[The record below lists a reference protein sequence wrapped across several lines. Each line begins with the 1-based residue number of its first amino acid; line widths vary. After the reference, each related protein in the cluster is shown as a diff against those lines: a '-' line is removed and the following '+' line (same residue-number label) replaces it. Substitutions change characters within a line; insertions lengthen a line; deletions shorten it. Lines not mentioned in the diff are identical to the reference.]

1 MFGEKK
7 TQHRS
12 YRGILLDQNT
22 DFAVTEAFKNIR
34 TGMLYTANSDRH
46 PVYGVTSAFSGAGK
60 SSVIANIAI
69 SFAQLGKKTLLID
82 CDMRAPTQHKIFKT
96 PNREGLSELLAGI
109 VTDPDSAVV
118 PTGYDHLSLV
128 TSGRIPPNPVELLAS
143 DNFGN
148 MIDCFKQEFDCIFL
162 DLPPVGVVSD
172 ALVAS
177 KKVQG
182 FVFVVRADTDDRV
195 GVKESLKKLEHGGA
209 AILGFVLNDVDIK
222 KGNSYYS
229 GYGHDEK

>member
-7 TQHRS
+7 TQRRS
-12 YRGILLDQNT
+12 YRGILLDNNT

-34 TGMLYTANSDRH
+34 TSMLYTANSDKH

-69 SFAQLGKKTLLID
+69 SFAQLEKKTLLID

-96 PNREGLSELLAGI
+96 PNREGFSELLAGI
-109 VTDPDSAVV
+109 ATDPDAAVV

-128 TSGRIPPNPVELLAS
+128 TSGHIPPNPVELLAS
-143 DNFGN
+143 ENFDRI
-148 MIDCFKQEFDCIFL
+148 IDSFKSEFDCIFL

-182 FVFVVRADTDDRV
+182 FVFVVRADSDDRAS
-195 GVKESLKKLEHGGA
+195 VKESLRKLEHGGA
-209 AILGFVLNDVDIK
+209 TVLGFVLNDIDIK
-222 KGNSYYS
+222 KGNNYYS
-229 GYGHDEK
+229 SYGYGEK